1 MFVKD
6 LMEKLSKMNPEQE
19 LIVEG
24 FEDEV
29 ETTEEETVEEPAP
42 EKHPQE
48 QLIDTMVDNKL
59 AKGGEMHA
67 PTLDGD
73 LNNAPVIGKYATN
86 VDTLTKLKKCK
97 IIAKV
102 LAFRDGYMQG
112 VDDYGRTIDA
122 EDYLDQYPE
131 MKAWWDEHKDEI
143 AERYGYWVVDDEE
156 PEADEESWEDEEE
169 IDECGSACGKI
180 TEEAEKCEKCGK
192 EPCECEK
199 ELDECGG
206 ACAKP
211 VTEEAEES
219 LNEEDEAEGEEA
231 LPEDEEGGLIEESA
245 EAIEARL
252 NEQMKTDYQK
262 DLESISDFLF

>member
-1 MFVKD
+1 MKIKE
-6 LMEKLSKMNPEQE
+6 LMEKLSKMNPGAE
-19 LIVEG
+19 LVVEG

-29 ETTEEETVEEPAP
+29 ETTEEETVEEPTEPA
-42 EKHPQE
+42 KHPQE

-131 MKAWWDEHKDEI
+131 MKQWWDEHKDEI
-143 AERYGYWVVDDEE
+143 AERYGYWLLDDEE
-156 PEADEESWEDEEE
+156 PEEEVEDSWEDEEE

-180 TEEAEKCEKCGK
+180 TEEAEEPIEESAEKCEKCGK

-199 ELDECGG
+199 E
-206 ACAKP
+206 
-211 VTEEAEES
+211 EEKLEES
-219 LNEEDEAEGEEA
+219 V
-231 LPEDEEGGLIEESA
+231 ES
-245 EAIEARL
+245 IEARL